1 MHQIAG
7 APVATRWEVAAMQS
21 LGQDLGYTLY
31 RLSVRVAQALKGK
44 PTSEAAVRT
53 VLVDELKLGSLW
65 ELVQQ
70 ILADGV
76 QIPALVVLTERLRA
90 RLR

>member
-1 MHQIAG
+1 MRA
-7 APVATRWEVAAMQS
+7 
-21 LGQDLGYTLY
+21 
-31 RLSVRVAQALKGK
+31 
-44 PTSEAAVRT
+44 

-65 ELVQQ
+65 ELAHQ
-70 ILADGV
+70 IQGEGV